1 MSKKLGQMN
10 QKIWTIWAKNSSNY
24 QKGSSNEHK
33 NTSNKQKKIV
43 QMSKRKYFKMNQKDS
58 SKEQLL
64 FSSFELNILF
74 IWTIFCPN
82 AHRMLSFEPLQVIPP
97 RTIIV

>member
-33 NTSNKQKKIV
+33 NTSNKPKK
-43 QMSKRKYFKMNQKDS
+43 K
-58 SKEQLL
+58 
-64 FSSFELNILF
+64 
-74 IWTIFCPN
+74 
-82 AHRMLSFEPLQVIPP
+82 
-97 RTIIV
+97 

>member
-33 NTSNKQKKIV
+33 NTSNKPKKIV

-74 IWTIFCPN
+74 IWTIFVQ
-82 AHRMLSFEPLQVIPP
+82 M
-97 RTIIV
+97 RTECYRLNHYKWYHHVQL